1 MTENLDKFELGV
13 AVAKLYDFIWDEFCD
28 WYIELVKPRLYD
40 TENPT
45 NKTAQQVLSYVL
57 SNTLKLLHPFMPF
70 ITEEIW
76 LSLPHEGESIVI
88 ANWPIADD
96 ALSFPAEAAQME
108 MMKGA
113 LKAVRNKRAEM
124 NIPPSKKA
132 AMFIVTDHT
141 ELFQNGAVF
150 FQKLASASDVT
161 VLKDKSSV
169 GENTVAVIV
178 DGAQIYIPL
187 GELVDF
193 EKELKR
199 LEEEKKHLLG
209 EIKRVEGKLSNK
221 GFVDKAPT
229 RVVEEEKAKGE
240 KYREMLQKVEESL
253 SAFQKEAN

>member
-1 MTENLDKFELGV
+1 
-13 AVAKLYDFIWDEFCD
+13 
-28 WYIELVKPRLYD
+28 
-40 TENPT
+40 
-45 NKTAQQVLSYVL
+45 
-57 SNTLKLLHPFMPF
+57 
-70 ITEEIW
+70 
-76 LSLPHEGESIVI
+76 
-88 ANWPIADD
+88 
-96 ALSFPAEAAQME
+96 ME

-221 GFVDKAPT
+221 GFVDKAPA